1 MPNHCSYCCSGGPNS
16 SLGTDDERALS
27 GCGSFSIFAGRPM
40 GEWGYSKLNVMG
52 AADAAREGA
61 SGLKRG
67 RSHALRST
75 AMP

>member
-1 MPNHCSYCCSGGPNS
+1 
-16 SLGTDDERALS
+16 
-27 GCGSFSIFAGRPM
+27 M